1 MALINRGIIDNVE
14 ASYIETYLGKKGFKR
29 TEDERGVQLEE
40 WINTLI
46 NDEKI
51 DMNSFEEF
59 LFNELFLG
67 KRKLIRIYQLD
78 NINKIKYIEDWQD
91 ILEERYGVT
100 EFNFNDILGTRV
112 NRQVNRK
119 IAAVHYKENEKGEI
133 TRLQILFVCYV
144 EIDDKNGYRDSCAYI
159 PVDIDFLQ
167 RKMILKAW
175 NRNGVIEQYRADAL
189 TDSVKNTMSSVFGV
203 MTTDYKIK
211 HKKVLYN
218 MSKGLVD
225 LVYNK
230 IPAFGQI
237 SLVQKYVDDFEQL
250 VLGGLP
256 IVNLSEDENGRKM
269 IPQGVMEFSDEI
281 KKAIERLA
289 ISDYFF
295 DRSYDEIWNMGIEA
309 IIAKI
314 KFNDSENILA
324 SLSGEDSEKPIFCSK
339 TFMYLK
345 KSMEDSKLV
354 EKLWVVKKRRR
365 GALNIRYDATNEE
378 YLGVLIRFGVRY
390 TDEDLNEAME
400 IYKEYESET
409 SRKIADY
416 NKRYV
421 S

>member
-1 MALINRGIIDNVE
+1 MASINRGIIDNVE
-14 ASYIETYLGKKGFKR
+14 ASYIETYLGQKGFKR
-29 TEDERGVQLEE
+29 TEDEQGVPLEE
-40 WINTLI
+40 WLNALL
-46 NDEKI
+46 NDKKI
-51 DMNSFEEF
+51 DIDSFEKF
-59 LFNELFLG
+59 LFGELFFG
-67 KRKLIRIYQLD
+67 KRKLVRIYQMD
-78 NINKIKYIEDWQD
+78 NINKIKYIEDWQG
-91 ILEERYGVT
+91 ILEKRYGVQ
-100 EFNFNDILGTRV
+100 ELDFNDILGVRV
-112 NRQVNRK
+112 NRQENRK
-119 IAAVHYKENEKGEI
+119 IAAVHYEENERGEI
-133 TRLQILFVCYV
+133 SGLQILFVCYV

-159 PVDIDFLQ
+159 PVDIDFMQ
-167 RKMILKAW
+167 RIMILKAW
-175 NRNGVIEQYRADAL
+175 NRNGVIEQYRADSL
-189 TDSVKNTMSSVFGV
+189 TDSVKNTMSSTFGV
-203 MTTDYKIK
+203 MTLDYKIK

-237 SLVQKYVDDFEQL
+237 SLVQKYVDDFEQS
-250 VLGGLP
+250 VLGELP
-256 IVNLSEDENGRKM
+256 IVNIRVDEAGRKT
-269 IPQGVMEFSDEI
+269 IPKGVMEFVDEI

-314 KFNDSENILA
+314 KFNDNENILT

-354 EKLWVVKKRRR
+354 EKLWVVQKRDR
-365 GALNIRYDATNEE
+365 GTLNIRYDATNEE
-378 YLGVLIRFGVRY
+378 YLGVLIRNGVRY
-390 TDEDLNEAME
+390 SQEDLNIVME
-400 IYKEYESET
+400 IYRNYESET
-409 SRKIADY
+409 SRKIADG